1 MVIAVILAGGKG
13 NRFGAHIPK
22 QYISVQGKPLIVYT
36 LEKFQKAEEIDFI
49 EVVCE
54 DFYRQYIESLAHKYK
69 ITKLKWY
76 ATAGRTCQESTR
88 NGLYA
93 LEDKCKKGDIIV
105 FHMSISPLV
114 SYETISKGIKLCKS
128 KGSAFPYHQ
137 NLIHLCKNQG
147 TVLAGKY
154 VDKDKFWS
162 INMPWTLEFERIDTL
177 FHYAYENGIETH
189 EKGYLPSI
197 LSKLNEPMYLY
208 PDNEENRLKITNKS
222 DLLFFEGFLLAKQNF
237 VGRDYESI

>member
-1 MVIAVILAGGKG
+1 MIIAVILAGGKG
-13 NRFGAHIPK
+13 SRFGASIPK
-22 QYISVQGKPLIVYT
+22 QYIDVQGKPLIVYT
-36 LEKFQKAEEIDFI
+36 LEKFQKAVEIDCI

-54 DFYRQYIESLAHKYK
+54 DCYKPFIEVLAQTHK
-69 ITKLKWY
+69 ITKLQWY

-114 SYETISKGIKLCKS
+114 SYDTITNGIKLCKS
-128 KGSAFPYHQ
+128 KGNAFPYHQ
-137 NLIHLCKNQG
+137 NLIHLCENQG

-154 VDKDKFWS
+154 IDKDNFWS
-162 INMPWTLEFERIDTL
+162 INMPWTVEFERIDRL
-177 FHYAYENGIETH
+177 FHYAYENEIETH

-197 LSKLNEPMYLY
+197 LSALNEPMYLY

-222 DLLFFEGFLLAKQNF
+222 DLLFFKGYLLAKQ
-237 VGRDYESI
+237 DYVEDDNENL